1 MSLLPQLPMEKASF
15 TASIFLTV
23 DTPISAASCLR
34 SASNTDKSRAEADSN
49 D

>member
-1 MSLLPQLPMEKASF
+1 LQPPTEKASF
-15 TASIFLTV
+15 TVSTFSTV

-34 SASNTDKSRAEADSN
+34 SASNTDELRAEVDGN